1 MSEEE
6 GQTEWMT
13 STEAR
18 ALLGVGRSKM
28 GQWIKDN
35 KFKHKTSEI
44 DGRVTLVWRAD
55 VEKLLRSEPR
65 PKGDALLAA

>member
-1 MSEEE
+1 VSEQDEAL
-6 GQTEWMT
+6 EWMT
-13 STEAR
+13 SAEAR

-28 GQWIKDN
+28 GQWIKSD
-35 KFKHKTSEI
+35 KFKHKPSEI

-55 VEKLLRSEPR
+55 VEKLLRSEPH